1 MSSSILFV
9 SSNDNK
15 VREARRILSK
25 FGINVLHYEGKIR
38 EIQEN
43 SLSKIASQKVLD
55 AYEEARKRK
64 LPRGAGIHTGPTGVI
79 VEDDGLFIDSLGG
92 FPGPYSS
99 YAYDTIGNK
108 GIMNLL
114 QNSEHRDAKFVAI
127 IAYYNTDEE
136 VKLFESSIPGKISKE
151 IEKGGWGYDP
161 IFIPDGESKTY
172 ANVSDKDKFSHRAA
186 ALTKFSSWFLDKQKD
201 NGQ

>member
-1 MSSSILFV
+1 MQQSSELFFV
-9 SSNDNK
+9 SSNENK
-15 VREARRILSK
+15 FQEAERILSNL
-25 FGINVLHYEGKIR
+25 GVQINLFKTTLE
-38 EIQEN
+38 EIQSN
-43 SLSKIASQKVLD
+43 NLDDIAEQKAIN
-55 AYEEARKRK
+55 AYELIQK
-64 LPRGAGIHTGPTGVI
+64 PVI
-79 VEDDGLFIDSLGG
+79 IEDDGLFINSLNG

-114 QNSEHRDAKFVAI
+114 ENFQVRDAKFVSI
-127 IAYYNTDEE
+127 IAYCDDNCD
-136 VKLFESSIPGKISKE
+136 VKLFESSIPGKISSS

-172 ANVSDKDKFSHRAA
+172 ANVYDKDKFSHRAA
-186 ALTKFSSWFLDKQKD
+186 SLTKFSNWFLGKQKD

>member
-1 MSSSILFV
+1 LKVEVDMQQSSELFFA
-9 SSNDNK
+9 SSNEHK
-15 VREARRILSK
+15 FKEVQRILSNLGVNIK
-25 FGINVLHYEGKIR
+25 LFKTTLE
-38 EIQEN
+38 EIQSN
-43 SLSKIASQKVLD
+43 SLNEIA
-55 AYEEARKRK
+55 KRK
-64 LPRGAGIHTGPTGVI
+64 AIDAFTKI
-79 VEDDGLFIDSLGG
+79 QKSIIIEDDGLFINSLNG

-108 GIMNLL
+108 GIIQLL

-127 IAYYNTDEE
+127 IAYYNGIDE

-172 ANVSDKDKFSHRAA
+172 ANVSDKDKFSHRSV
-186 ALTKFSSWFLDKQKD
+186 ALTKFSNWFLDKQKYS
-201 NGQ
+201 GQ

>member
-1 MSSSILFV
+1 MQQSSKLFFA
-9 SSNDNK
+9 SSNENK
-15 VREARRILSK
+15 FQEAERILSDL
-25 FGINVLHYEGKIR
+25 GVQINFYKTILE
-38 EIQEN
+38 EIQSN
-43 SLSKIASQKVLD
+43 DLNDIAEKKAIIAYDLIQK
-55 AYEEARKRK
+55 
-64 LPRGAGIHTGPTGVI
+64 PVI
-79 VEDDGLFIDSLGG
+79 IEDDGLFINSLNG

-114 QNSEHRDAKFVAI
+114 ENSQVRDANFVSI
-127 IAYYNTDEE
+127 IAYCDNDYG
-136 VKLFESSIPGKISKE
+136 VKLFESSIPGKISPV

-172 ANVSDKDKFSHRAA
+172 ANVSDKDKFSHRSAS
-186 ALTKFSSWFLDKQKD
+186 LKKFSNWFLDKQKD